1 MTLRRRRRLG
11 LGVSSLLF
19 GLVVALF
26 SQSGEEGF
34 HKLREEMVRTQ
45 LAGWR
50 WGVEAVRDPVILDAF
65 RQVPRHRFVS
75 ELLVPY
81 AYEDRPLPIGYGQT
95 ISQPYIV
102 AKMTEL
108 VQPRKGHR
116 ALEIGTDAE
125 LLPWAWRLTAAQ
137 QSSLPR

>member
-1 MTLRRRRRLG
+1 LG
-11 LGVSSLLF
+11 LAILLF
-19 GLVVALF
+19 GLVVVLSA
-26 SQSGEEGF
+26 QSGEESF
-34 HKLREEMVRTQ
+34 QKLRDETVGTQ

-50 WGVEAVRDPVILDAF
+50 WGVEAVRDPVVLDAF
-65 RQVPRHRFVS
+65 RRVPRHRFVS
-75 ELLVPY
+75 ETLSPY
-81 AYEDRPLPIGYGQT
+81 AYEDRPLPIGFGQT